1 MAYKF
6 REEIVGKRFL
16 SVSGFTKLKVNKISE
31 WGWRAGVIRA
41 ASHRDNGCHDLQI
54 LVEYDDVEWQRR
66 EWLSPHRDAVFSFFL
81 IERGLYWAER
91 PDPRH
96 ASLIP
101 IDHHNHANNNHH
113 QHRINGKPLRG
124 ATAVADTVAWP
135 ALTFYPLVARAELHE
150 DAMPIEFMQDRK
162 LDFVDYSKLKPFTQ
176 DWELTKGAMPWGNA
190 VRRWAEM
197 QDGQRILL
205 TTPSVLVGFRV
216 EVYRAEGT
224 TQWYTAVIVGYNES
238 TKDLT
243 VTDDTV
249 LEDHNEDPT
258 LVQMR
263 LIGDGVVESIMRG
276 EVVGMTPRRSRSST
290 ALTHALVV
298 PRPGR
303 RPRRRPGNAAQL
315 QTTPRVQ
322 SPISQQL
329 EKGVSLVLPTPLFAT
344 RDPKS
349 LWLGA
354 RVCRTIQRDV
364 CRAHQPA
371 GLLTMLFCF
380 RPFKCPRPPF
390 LTSRAFPAAK
400 TPLLM
405 MHTHF
410 GRTGLATMQA
420 KTGFGNKSL
429 EMPRG
434 SLPGP

>member
-1 MAYKF
+1 
-6 REEIVGKRFL
+6 
-16 SVSGFTKLKVNKISE
+16 
-31 WGWRAGVIRA
+31 
-41 ASHRDNGCHDLQI
+41 I

-91 PDPRH
+91 PDPKH

-176 DWELTKGAMPWGNA
+176 DWELTKGTMPWGNA

-298 PRPGR
+298 
-303 RPRRRPGNAAQL
+303 
-315 QTTPRVQ
+315 
-322 SPISQQL
+322 
-329 EKGVSLVLPTPLFAT
+329 VSE
-344 RDPKS
+344 
-349 LWLGA
+349 
-354 RVCRTIQRDV
+354 IQ
-364 CRAHQPA
+364 
-371 GLLTMLFCF
+371 F
-380 RPFKCPRPPF
+380 RSIIKRSTWF
-390 LTSRAFPAAK
+390 
-400 TPLLM
+400 M
-405 MHTHF
+405 M
-410 GRTGLATMQA
+410 GKYR
-420 KTGFGNKSL
+420 KW
-429 EMPRG
+429 
-434 SLPGP
+434 

>member
-113 QHRINGKPLRG
+113 QHRINGKPLRS

-176 DWELTKGAMPWGNA
+176 DWELTKGSMPWGNA

-329 EKGVSLVLPTPLFAT
+329 EKVSEKSRQTKLNTSIEITTERIFFESESRSDRDKFHLGVGNSFLEKDMVGGLIPDNFVDLKWEKDRNSGIPEMETVILPLVPSL
-344 RDPKS
+344 S
-349 LWLGA
+349 NS
-354 RVCRTIQRDV
+354 Q
-364 CRAHQPA
+364 
-371 GLLTMLFCF
+371 
-380 RPFKCPRPPF
+380 
-390 LTSRAFPAAK
+390 
-400 TPLLM
+400 
-405 MHTHF
+405 
-410 GRTGLATMQA
+410 
-420 KTGFGNKSL
+420 
-429 EMPRG
+429 
-434 SLPGP
+434 

>member
-1 MAYKF
+1 MADQDGYP
-6 REEIVGKRFL
+6 GNHL
-16 SVSGFTKLKVNKISE
+16 GGA
-31 WGWRAGVIRA
+31 W
-41 ASHRDNGCHDLQI
+41 I

-113 QHRINGKPLRG
+113 QHRINGKSLRG

-162 LDFVDYSKLKPFTQ
+162 LDFVEYSKLKPFTQ

-298 PRPGR
+298 NEFSTHHPFFPPSNYLNAIFHLFFFRRCRLFYLVRAGVYTRNVINEYTRELSRTTEEGDKEEEGKRKSVKKQRYDEERDQGKIRGR
-303 RPRRRPGNAAQL
+303 RSIMTRAGEGDNRGGK
-315 QTTPRVQ
+315 
-322 SPISQQL
+322 
-329 EKGVSLVLPTPLFAT
+329 EGKKGAT
-344 RDPKS
+344 ID
-349 LWLGA
+349 G
-354 RVCRTIQRDV
+354 
-364 CRAHQPA
+364 
-371 GLLTMLFCF
+371 G
-380 RPFKCPRPPF
+380 
-390 LTSRAFPAAK
+390 
-400 TPLLM
+400 
-405 MHTHF
+405 
-410 GRTGLATMQA
+410 
-420 KTGFGNKSL
+420 
-429 EMPRG
+429 
-434 SLPGP
+434 